1 MPSELRKLGK
11 TITYWFEKIMAFH
24 EIRITNGPTEGLNNL
39 ITRVKRVAFGF
50 TTFDTYRIRALLDAG
65 KPNWRV
71 LDSIVVTR
79 QRGRL
84 FRATENFHRTERT
97 RCERRPMPQAP

>member
-50 TTFDTYRIRALLDAG
+50 TTFDTY
-65 KPNWRV
+65 PFEHC
-71 LDSIVVTR
+71 S
-79 QRGRL
+79 
-84 FRATENFHRTERT
+84 
-97 RCERRPMPQAP
+97 MPASPTGESLIPSW